1 MITPKHGRG
10 SEGVAPGLR
19 SEEFGGGARGRH
31 LGDAELA
38 VVPGTGAGRTDPDG
52 DALTIWSSATADA
65 APQRWQTVLLTT
77 LALTWLNPHVYLDTV
92 ITMGAIANG
101 HGYGKW
107 AFAFGACIASVL
119 WFTALGG
126 GARRLSGFFA
136 SPQAW
141 KMLDAVVAVIMLGM
155 AIALFASI

>member
-1 MITPKHGRG
+1 
-10 SEGVAPGLR
+10 
-19 SEEFGGGARGRH
+19 
-31 LGDAELA
+31 
-38 VVPGTGAGRTDPDG
+38 
-52 DALTIWSSATADA
+52 
-65 APQRWQTVLLTT
+65 
-77 LALTWLNPHVYLDTV
+77 
-92 ITMGAIANG
+92 MGAIANG
-101 HGYGKW
+101 HGNGKW

-136 SPQAW
+136 SPRAW